1 MSVMSPSV
9 RPVLSCSIPPRPVV
23 YLTNCLTRMRG
34 AVHYI
39 SSTFCQSSYFAID
52 QSLLFTWK
60 ILIYFQV
67 NILFVTFEY
76 CAVYVRGINN
86 AVLVFYMIVLNGT
99 TGYSFWDHMPKS
111 VPFCDVNDTLHSINS
126 LCISMTV
133 RAYVIHYIS
142 STFCQSS
149 YFAIDQSLL
158 FTWKILIY
166 FQPIESSVNKHE

>member
-1 MSVMSPSV
+1 MGKYVIK
-9 RPVLSCSIPPRPVV
+9 RFCCALSWANLRIK
-23 YLTNCLTRMRG
+23 RMRG

-99 TGYSFWDHMPKS
+99 TG
-111 VPFCDVNDTLHSINS
+111 
-126 LCISMTV
+126 
-133 RAYVIHYIS
+133 
-142 STFCQSS
+142 
-149 YFAIDQSLL
+149 
-158 FTWKILIY
+158 
-166 FQPIESSVNKHE
+166 

>member
-1 MSVMSPSV
+1 MNTSDLNVIERFCCALSWANLRPRLSACPRPSV
-9 RPVLSCSIPPRPVV
+9 LSCPVLSRPVV
-23 YLTNCLTRMRG
+23 YLTACITRMRG

-39 SSTFCQSSYFAID
+39 LSTFCQSLYFAID

-99 TGYSFWDHMPKS
+99 TG
-111 VPFCDVNDTLHSINS
+111 
-126 LCISMTV
+126 
-133 RAYVIHYIS
+133 
-142 STFCQSS
+142 
-149 YFAIDQSLL
+149 
-158 FTWKILIY
+158 
-166 FQPIESSVNKHE
+166 